1 MVETAVPRITPDLW
15 AGGRRP
21 VDLRRLHF
29 VGVGGTGMLPVARVC
44 AERGFTVSGSDAR
57 ASEALKALARL
68 DVRVL
73 TGHAAGNVPAD
84 ATAVVFTHAIGP
96 ENPEIRAARVLNVP
110 VVHRSAVLNAL
121 MAEKHRSIAVMGTHG
136 KSSTAGM
143 LAFALARSGQEP
155 SYVVGAD
162 LDVPGSGGHAGHG
175 DFFVAEVDESDR
187 THVRMGMS
195 VAVVTNIAHDHPENY
210 ADENEVIDAFEV
222 CLALGL
228 HEGGTLVLGVDSAG
242 GRELASWMA
251 AAEDGRRVVTFGV
264 SPSADW
270 QLTNVSTE
278 GGRSSAVLVG
288 PGAVEYDLALRT
300 GGAHQLL
307 NAAAAITTLHTLG
320 QDCGQAVEEL
330 RYFDG
335 VVRRMTPAFKA
346 AGVRVYDSFAHHPD
360 EVRADLSAAR
370 SLAGEQGRV
379 ITVFQPSG
387 HTRLTAFGTEFGK
400 ALAGCDDVVL
410 TDGVQSIARAL
421 LETLSDGVNVAGG
434 TCRHVVRD
442 RAEAAVRAAAQA
454 QPGDVVVLMGTGDIA
469 EAGQVLRATLGD
481 LLPVTA

>member
-1 MVETAVPRITPDLW
+1 MAETAVPRITPDLW

-21 VDLRRLHF
+21 VDLSRLHF

-68 DVRVL
+68 DARVH
-73 TGHAAGNVPAD
+73 TGHAAENVPVD

-96 ENPEIRAARVLNVP
+96 DNPEIRAARALNVP

-143 LAFALARSGQEP
+143 LAFALARAGQKP
-155 SYVVGAD
+155 SFVVGAD
-162 LDVPGSGGHAGHG
+162 LDVPGSGGHAGRG

-187 THVRMGMS
+187 SHVGMGMS

-210 ADENEVIDAFEV
+210 AGEKEVVDAFEV
-222 CLALGL
+222 CLMLGL
-228 HEGGTLVLGVDSAG
+228 HGGGTLVLGVDSPG
-242 GRELASWMA
+242 GWELASRMA
-251 AAEDGRRVVTFGV
+251 RAEDGPRVVTFGV

-270 QLTNVSTE
+270 RLANVSTE
-278 GGRSSAVLVG
+278 GARSSAVLVG
-288 PGAVEYDLALRT
+288 PGGVEYELGLRT

-307 NAAAAITTLHTLG
+307 NAAAAITTLHALG
-320 QDCGQAVEEL
+320 QDCGQAAEEL

-335 VVRRMTPAFKA
+335 VVRRMTPAFEA

-360 EVRADLSAAR
+360 EVRADLAAAR

-400 ALAGCDDVVL
+400 TLAGCDEVVL
-410 TDGVQSIARAL
+410 TDGVQSVAGAL
-421 LETLSDGVNVAGG
+421 LKTLSESVNRAGG
-434 TCRHVVRD
+434 CCRHVVRD
-442 RAEAAVRAAAQA
+442 RAEAVARAAAQA
-454 QPGDVVVLMGTGDIA
+454 RPGDVIVLMGTGDIA
-469 EAGQVLRATLGD
+469 EAGQALRTALGD
-481 LLPVTA
+481 LLPAAA